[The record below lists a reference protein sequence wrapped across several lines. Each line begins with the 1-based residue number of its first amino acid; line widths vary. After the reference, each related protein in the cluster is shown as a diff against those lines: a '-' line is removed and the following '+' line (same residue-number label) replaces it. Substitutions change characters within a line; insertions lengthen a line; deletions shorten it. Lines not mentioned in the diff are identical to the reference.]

1 MYICLDGS
9 KTDWLVNLEHEK
21 VKLVQFRTQDIRQ
34 GLNKTSFV
42 ELIGPRGFNK

>member
-1 MYICLDGS
+1 MGPRLMGS
-9 KTDWLVNLEHEK
+9 LIGAREGETGSVSYSGI
-21 VKLVQFRTQDIRQ
+21 IRQ